1 MSVSTT
7 PFTTATAPGALPLLG
22 HARQL
27 AYRPMEFMRS
37 LHTYGDLVEIR
48 IGRTPYYVPC
58 HPELLHHVSTND
70 RVYDKG
76 GPIYDHVRQFVSGV
90 GTCPH
95 AEHRTQRRLI
105 QPAFRPDRL
114 AHYAGTMQEE
124 IAGLTGAWHEGQVLD
139 PFPAFHALSHRITAR
154 TVVAARADRA
164 AAHAISRSSVV
175 LFDELSRQIL
185 TPSFLRRLPTPGN
198 RRYRHAVR
206 TLRQAGQHIIADYRR
221 APAQDADLLELLL
234 RAQAD
239 AGGSGG
245 AATEDIHAE
254 MVGMLLGGT
263 NSAPILTWAMVCLD
277 QYPRVRERLHAE
289 VDTVLAGRPA
299 HYDDLPAL
307 PYTHRF
313 LNETMRLH
321 PAGWMTTRTVTCPAE
336 LAGRHLP
343 AGTALIVSPPAV
355 QHRPDVF
362 PAPDRFDPDR
372 WDRQHA
378 PAPPR
383 GSFLPFGAGPRQCIG
398 DTFAM
403 VEMVLTVA
411 TIAARWELTVV
422 PGSDIS
428 HPPFQLAHLPR
439 RIGLRITARPRP

>member
-1 MSVSTT
+1 MSATT
-7 PFTTATAPGALPLLG
+7 ASFTTATAPGALPLIG

-37 LHTYGDLVEIR
+37 LHTHGDLVGIR
-48 IGRTPYYVPC
+48 IGTTPYYVPC

-95 AEHRTQRRLI
+95 AEHRGRRRLI
-105 QPAFRPDRL
+105 QPAFRPGRL
-114 AHYAGTMQEE
+114 ADYARTMREE
-124 IAGLTGAWHEGQVLD
+124 ITELTGAWHDGQILD
-139 PFPAFHALSHRITAR
+139 PFPVFHALSHRVTAR

-164 AAHAISRSSVV
+164 AAEVISRSSVV

-198 RRYRHAVR
+198 RRYQHAVR
-206 TLRQAGQHIIADYRR
+206 AIRQAGQHIIADYRR

-234 RAQAD
+234 GAETDAD
-239 AGGSGG
+239 GEAGT
-245 AATEDIHAE
+245 ANEEIHAE
-254 MVGMLLGGT
+254 MLSMLLGGT

-277 QYPRVRERLHAE
+277 RYPQVRERLHAE
-289 VDTVLAGRPA
+289 VDAVLAGRPA
-299 HYDDLPAL
+299 HYDDLPNL

-313 LNETMRLH
+313 LNETMRMH
-321 PAGWMTTRTVTCPAE
+321 PAGWMTTRTVTCPAD
-336 LAGRHLP
+336 LAGLDLP
-343 AGTALIVSPPAV
+343 AGAALILSPPAV
-355 QHRPDVF
+355 QLRPDVF
-362 PAPDRFDPDR
+362 PDPDRFDPDR
-372 WDRQHA
+372 WDRERV

-411 TIAARWELTVV
+411 TAAARWELTVA
-422 PGSDIS
+422 PGSDLS

-439 RIGLRITARPRP
+439 RLGLRITARH